1 MDTSMIP
8 ELLSYRAPWLE
19 EKLVKDRMVSSRE
32 EAARLLDE
40 VKKYLFICEANRA
53 RQVPMFSRRIDEVW
67 HQLVLFTEEYAAF
80 GHRFFGEF
88 VHHTANTAPR
98 GQLGARPEMTFD
110 TYRAEYEALF
120 GPISPAW
127 RDELA
132 VTPDTRLI
140 RVTFG
145 RPIFVRVEEGRA
157 DLVWSLEPPRVLLR
171 IDAWA
176 KDALQFIVDCDHFYV
191 RELPGLDDPERV
203 ALCRPL
209 VKGDYLRIAP

>member
-1 MDTSMIP
+1 MDTSIIP
-8 ELLSYRAPWLE
+8 ELLSFRAPWLE
-19 EKLVKDRMVSSRE
+19 EKLVKDRVVPSCE

-40 VKKYLFICEANRA
+40 VKKYLFLCEANRT

-98 GQLGARPEMTFD
+98 GGPGSRPEMTRAEF
-110 TYRAEYEALF
+110 RAEYEALF
-120 GPISPAW
+120 GPVSAAW
-127 RDELA
+127 SDELA

-145 RPIFVRVEEGRA
+145 RPIFVRVEQGRA
-157 DLVWSLEPPRVLLR
+157 ELVWSLEPPRVLLR

-191 RELPGLDDPERV
+191 RELPGLEDGERV

-209 VKGDYLRIAP
+209 VKGDFLRVAP

>member
-1 MDTSMIP
+1 MDTSIIP
-8 ELLSYRAPWLE
+8 ELLSFRAPWLE
-19 EKLVKDRMVSSRE
+19 EKLVKDRVVPSCE

-40 VKKYLFICEANRA
+40 VKKYLFLCEANRT

-67 HQLVLFTEEYAAF
+67 HQFVLFTEEYAAF

-98 GQLGARPEMTFD
+98 GPGSRPEMT
-110 TYRAEYEALF
+110 RAEFRAAYEALF
-120 GPISPAW
+120 GPVAAAW
-127 RDELA
+127 SDELA

-145 RPIFVRVEEGRA
+145 RPIFVRVEQGRA
-157 DLVWSLEPPRVLLR
+157 ELVWSLEPPRVLLR
-171 IDAWA
+171 VDAWA

-191 RELPGLDDPERV
+191 RELPGLEDSERV

-209 VKGDYLRIAP
+209 VKGDYLRVAP